1 MDSIQTPCI
10 FRASKAGLPRASALG
25 IDQELRLA
33 RPEKKTRRPYGA
45 LRAVFFLKGGS
56 VPAQRDP
63 QTETQDG
70 RLVVERKW
78 CAWAVPIVGKHS
90 RAALCLTIVE
100 IPQGGFEY
108 DWELARIVDLVG
120 ETRPDGLGEIHVLV
134 AAEGPR
140 RARGGRVHAGPAAH
154 VVFCG
159 AKANHNERLKGA
171 GVALGF

>member
-70 RLVVERKW
+70 RNGVRGPFPLSESTVEPPS
-78 CAWAVPIVGKHS
+78 A
-90 RAALCLTIVE
+90 
-100 IPQGGFEY
+100 
-108 DWELARIVDLVG
+108 
-120 ETRPDGLGEIHVLV
+120 
-134 AAEGPR
+134 
-140 RARGGRVHAGPAAH
+140 
-154 VVFCG
+154 
-159 AKANHNERLKGA
+159 
-171 GVALGF
+171 